1 MLTTAQ
7 FFIAFKWAGILTLV
21 TGVLSLLGF
30 FFKWGIRFR
39 LVGITG
45 FMSVLTGGLFALSLV
60 PLTTVQVP
68 GSLHYARVYDNG
80 GSQTVIALPPT
91 ITESELELT
100 LRQAANNL
108 FSQGRFSS
116 AGENQLTIRART
128 IVHPEPGL
136 SKPLYL
142 GQVKRSLGVRDDEN
156 IEIEIYA
163 AQLAELERLKP
174 AAKDA

>member
-1 MLTTAQ
+1 MLTTAE
-7 FFIAFKWAGILTLV
+7 FFVAFKWAGILTLV
-21 TGVLSLLGF
+21 SGVLSLLGF
-30 FFKWGIRFR
+30 LFKWGIRFR

-45 FMSVLTGGLFALSLV
+45 FMGVLTGGLFALSLV
-60 PLTTVQVP
+60 PLTRVQVP
-68 GSLHYARVYDNG
+68 GALHYTRVYDNG

-116 AGENQLTIRART
+116 GGENQLTIRART

-136 SKPLYL
+136 SKPLFL
-142 GQVKRSLGVRDDEN
+142 GQVKRSLAVRDDEN
-156 IEIEIYA
+156 LEIEIYA
-163 AQLAELERLKP
+163 DQFSELSKLKP
-174 AAKDA
+174 AAEDV

>member
-1 MLTTAQ
+1 MLTTAE
-7 FFIAFKWAGILTLV
+7 FFVAFKWAGILTLV
-21 TGVLSLLGF
+21 SGVLSLLGF
-30 FFKWGIRFR
+30 LFKWGIRFR

-45 FMSVLTGGLFALSLV
+45 FMGVLTGGLFALSLV
-60 PLTTVQVP
+60 PLTRVQVP
-68 GSLHYARVYDNG
+68 GALHYTRVYDNG

-116 AGENQLTIRART
+116 GGENQLTIRART

-136 SKPLYL
+136 SKPLFL
-142 GQVKRSLGVRDDEN
+142 GQVKRSLAVRDDEN
-156 IEIEIYA
+156 LEIEIYA
-163 AQLAELERLKP
+163 DQFSELSKLKP
-174 AAKDA
+174 AAEDA